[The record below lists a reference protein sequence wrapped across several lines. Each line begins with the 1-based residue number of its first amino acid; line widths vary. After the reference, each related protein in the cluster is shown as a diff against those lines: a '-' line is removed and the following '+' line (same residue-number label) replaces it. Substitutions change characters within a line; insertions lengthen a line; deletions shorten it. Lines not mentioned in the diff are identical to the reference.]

1 VERRVLKDDKWRSRA
16 LEDPSSVY
24 PKTIAA
30 MEAIES
36 SSLIPSAVEVAMQ
49 YRNFL
54 VKGLTAGHAEFSKLY
69 AYQYQ
74 AKFLAL
80 HFLPVALWVG
90 YACRSRGSMWV
101 SGGLTRSSIR
111 AADAFAR

>member
-1 VERRVLKDDKWRSRA
+1 VVVAGARRTIKRL
-16 LEDPSSVY
+16 
-24 PKTIAA
+24 PKTISA

-49 YRNFL
+49 HRKFL
-54 VKGLTAGHAEFSKLY
+54 VKGLKAGHAEFPKLH

-74 AKFLAL
+74 PKFLAL
-80 HFLPVALWVG
+80 RFSPVALWVG
-90 YACRSRGSMWV
+90 YACRSRGSMLV
-101 SGGLTRSSIR
+101 SGRLHRSPIR